1 MSIFFR
7 IFFLKLQYLYMFYLC
22 IIRKNYFYSPS
33 HLKMPCHRAI
43 KFWLLKRILPRRP
56 ITQPWSSKVEPLP
69 ELGPKSNRV
78 LSLKLIME
86 EISNSI
92 MAVTIKISII
102 IFNLQPW
109 FQVSSTKMHVY
120 FCTKNKIALWEIT
133 LLEITL
139 SEGLLSGIMKPLL
152 SRQTAKVQKVPMTA
166 TKNQNWKK
174 LFEFFWQVFY
184 HIATIIA
191 R

>member
-1 MSIFFR
+1 MYNMQ
-7 IFFLKLQYLYMFYLC
+7 KQ
-22 IIRKNYFYSPS
+22 FYSPS

-139 SEGLLSGIMKPLL
+139 GEGLLSGIMNL
-152 SRQTAKVQKVPMTA
+152 SIKTDCES
-166 TKNQNWKK
+166 TKSSYDSNKK
-174 LFEFFWQVFY
+174 LKSKETIWIFLTSILPTKYLRLFEKL
-184 HIATIIA
+184 
-191 R
+191 

>member
-1 MSIFFR
+1 
-7 IFFLKLQYLYMFYLC
+7 
-22 IIRKNYFYSPS
+22 
-33 HLKMPCHRAI
+33 MPCHRAI

-69 ELGPKSNRV
+69 ELEPKSNQA

-109 FQVSSTKMHVY
+109 FQVSISTKIYIFAPKIKSRLMRNHFIGNHVRWGIA
-120 FCTKNKIALWEIT
+120 FCYYETSLNQDRLRKYKKFLWQQNKKSKSKETVWIFL
-133 LLEITL
+133 
-139 SEGLLSGIMKPLL
+139 
-152 SRQTAKVQKVPMTA
+152 
-166 TKNQNWKK
+166 
-174 LFEFFWQVFY
+174 
-184 HIATIIA
+184 TIILPYS
-191 R
+191 

>member
-1 MSIFFR
+1 M
-7 IFFLKLQYLYMFYLC
+7 QYLYTYTYMYVYA
-22 IIRKNYFYSPS
+22 NYYYSPS

-133 LLEITL
+133 SLEITL
-139 SEGLLSGIMKPLL
+139 GEGLLSGIMKPLYKDRL
-152 SRQTAKVQKVPMTA
+152 RKY
-166 TKNQNWKK
+166 KK
-174 LFEFFWQVFY
+174 FLW
-184 HIATIIA
+184 
-191 R
+191 